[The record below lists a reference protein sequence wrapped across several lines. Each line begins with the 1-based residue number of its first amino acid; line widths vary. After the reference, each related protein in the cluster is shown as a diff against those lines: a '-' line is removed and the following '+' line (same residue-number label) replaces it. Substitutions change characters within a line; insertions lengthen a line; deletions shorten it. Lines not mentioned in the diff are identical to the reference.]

1 MLQDHLKD
9 FNIILASGSPRRQ
22 QYFKELQLDFTVQLN
37 PVEEI
42 YPPELKGVAITD
54 YLAELKA
61 SAFTELNENDIL
73 VTSDTIVWFEGEALG
88 KPTSAAHAK
97 EMISKMSGKS
107 HEVMTSICFTQKHQ
121 KKTVNYTTKVTFNP
135 ISQEAISYY
144 VDTFKPMDKAGAYGI
159 QEWIGLIAIHKIEGS
174 YANVVGMPMHL
185 VYEELMAIA
194 TSKH

>member
-9 FNIILASGSPRRQ
+9 FNLILASGSPRRQ
-22 QYFKELQLDFTVQLN
+22 QYFKELQLDFTVQLK

-42 YPPELKGVAITD
+42 YPSELKGVAITD

-61 SAFTELNENDIL
+61 SAFKDLNDNDIL

-88 KPTSAAHAK
+88 KPKSPEQAK

-121 KKTVNYTTKVTFNP
+121 SKTVNYTTKVTFNP

-159 QEWIGLIAIHKIEGS
+159 QEWIGLIAIKSIEGS
-174 YANVVGMPMHL
+174 YPNVVGMPMHL
-185 VYEELMAIA
+185 VYEELMTIA
-194 TSKH
+194 ASTH